1 MQEESNRNAIEESNR
16 NTINGIIVNDFING
30 ILDRRFFP
38 WKNIKEAHTLC
49 RIAIE
54 NSLSKNPDIKK
65 LISDNSW
72 IKDLILDHALLKL
85 HFFGILA
92 EMDDSNKKDKPVIKN
107 YMF

>member
-1 MQEESNRNAIEESNR
+1 MQEESNRNALNEIII
-16 NTINGIIVNDFING
+16 NTFIDG
-30 ILDRRFFP
+30 VLDKRFFP

-54 NSLSKNPDIKK
+54 NSLSKNPDIQKI
-65 LISDNSW
+65 ISDNSW